1 MNDNQVQA
9 PESLRIVEGPRGLRL
24 IGEASEIRDLCDML
38 RLLSESPAGSAQ
50 VIDGWQL
57 HVTTELPTLS
67 HDKCVAY
74 SAKEWAV
81 AAGVFMD
88 SVCGRNASP
97 LDFGD
102 VGFGPRSSPDIGI
115 SLVGAVR
122 YDWRGP
128 SSRRADISVPS
139 LWPQVRAR
147 FELSG
152 HSALLRMATASS
164 WTADLIS
171 LESGEILQSEI
182 TSDESLE
189 GLVERLASP
198 RLQR

>member
-1 MNDNQVQA
+1 MSEDQIQVA
-9 PESLRIVEGPRGLRL
+9 ESVRTVEGPRGLRL
-24 IGEASEIRDLCDML
+24 IGEANEIQDACNAL
-38 RLLSESPAGSAQ
+38 RLLAELPAGS
-50 VIDGWQL
+50 VRLIDGWQL
-57 HVTTELPTLS
+57 DVTAELPRLS
-67 HDKCVAY
+67 HERCVAY

-88 SVCGRNASP
+88 AVCGRNASP

-115 SLVGAVR
+115 SLIGAVR
-122 YDWRGP
+122 YDWQGP
-128 SSRRADISVPS
+128 SSRRAEISVPS
-139 LWPQVRAR
+139 LWPRVRTR

-152 HSALLRMATASS
+152 YSALLRMATASS

-171 LESGEILQSEI
+171 LESGEILQSEY

-189 GLVERLASP
+189 GLVTRLASP